1 MLEFAYARLSDSL
14 LAGRMPYAGEHVR
27 RLAGDGVTDVV
38 NLCRDVEYWE
48 GERAAVELAYRETG
62 IAEHRLAVSDGGTV
76 PARILDQAAAIAA
89 AGRVVYVHCR
99 GGRERSA
106 AVSVGLLALALGV
119 PADEALKLA
128 RSSWPVFQPLD
139 WQLAAVRAWV
149 ASRTGSHADRSR
161 V

>member
-14 LAGRMPYAGEHVR
+14 LAGRMPYAGEHVE
-27 RLAGDGVTDVV
+27 RLAADGVTDVV

-48 GERAAVELAYRETG
+48 GEREAVELAYRRTG
-62 IAEHRLAVSDGGTV
+62 IVEHRLAVNDGGTV
-76 PARILDQAAAIAA
+76 PGPILDRASAIAG

-106 AVSVGLLALALGV
+106 AVSIGLLALARGV
-119 PADEALKLA
+119 PVDEALELA
-128 RSSWPVFQPLD
+128 KRRWPVFQPLD

-149 ASRTGSHADRSR
+149 TARSGPHADRSR